1 MKPLNLLM
9 NHKKTTIYVALSFVI
24 IIGFVLYLKW
34 QETQLQDLKIA
45 YTEKQAQLEIYQ
57 TLTQEYLILIEDQK
71 KVINNL
77 QKERDRAVK
86 EAVKNAYI
94 KGSTISDSNIL
105 DAWND
110 TIRRSRER
118 NAERANNFANN

>member
-45 YTEKQAQLEIYQ
+45 YAEKQAQLEIYQ
-57 TLTQEYLILIEDQK
+57 TLTQEYLIQIEDQK
-71 KVINNL
+71 KAINNL

-110 TIRRSRER
+110 TICRSRER

>member
-45 YTEKQAQLEIYQ
+45 YAENIGQLEILQ
-57 TLTQEYLILIEDQK
+57 TLSQEQLVRIEEQK
-71 KVINNL
+71 KTITAL
-77 QKERDRAVK
+77 QKERDKAVK

-118 NAERANNFANN
+118 NAERENNFANN

>member
-1 MKPLNLLM
+1 MD
-9 NHKKTTIYVALSFVI
+9 HKKTTIYVALSFVI
-24 IIGFVLYLKW
+24 IICFVLYLKW

-57 TLTQEYLILIEDQK
+57 TLTQEYLIQIEDQK
-71 KVINNL
+71 KAINNL

-118 NAERANNFANN
+118 NAERENNFANN

>member
-1 MKPLNLLM
+1 M

-45 YTEKQAQLEIYQ
+45 Y
-57 TLTQEYLILIEDQK
+57 
-71 KVINNL
+71 
-77 QKERDRAVK
+77 
-86 EAVKNAYI
+86 I

>member
-1 MKPLNLLM
+1 MKLLNLLT

-57 TLTQEYLILIEDQK
+57 TLTQEYLIQIEDQK
-71 KVINNL
+71 KAINNL

>member
-45 YTEKQAQLEIYQ
+45 YAEKQAQLEIYQ
-57 TLTQEYLILIEDQK
+57 TLTQEYLIQIEDQK
-71 KVINNL
+71 KAINNL

-118 NAERANNFANN
+118 NAERENNFANN

>member
-1 MKPLNLLM
+1 M

-45 YTEKQAQLEIYQ
+45 YTETQAQLEIYQ
-57 TLTQEYLILIEDQK
+57 TLTQEYLIQIEDQK
-71 KVINNL
+71 KAINNL

-110 TIRRSRER
+110 TIRRSREH